1 LKFPLAW
8 EFERMESEQIYST
21 LQAEL
26 ASVQSKVNSW
36 SLNKEKELQQL
47 KSSHTAF
54 LDSHNGASS
63 PLPRRPLQGL
73 HASNLQRS
81 QAKARLTRAAPSQS
95 SHSSSSP
102 GKSRSR
108 HARRRTRRVR
118 HFISQPHLALL
129 PCCHHRDP
137 FFRAPLSCLG
147 QDVDMWLQISEP
159 LASQRCPRR
168 RRSSREWRTRS
179 KSCSRH

>member
-1 LKFPLAW
+1 
-8 EFERMESEQIYST
+8 MESEQIYST

-63 PLPRRPLQGL
+63 PLPRRPLQQGL

-118 HFISQPHLALL
+118 HLTRITTSHCSADTTGTPSSKPLCLAL
-129 PCCHHRDP
+129 
-137 FFRAPLSCLG
+137 AK
-147 QDVDMWLQISEP
+147 M
-159 LASQRCPRR
+159 
-168 RRSSREWRTRS
+168 
-179 KSCSRH
+179 